1 MKPLNRP
8 RFIAGFRLGYP
19 LAPNPGPLRKS
30 PLYRTIPICT
40 AKPRIPIRVYSCP
53 FVVPPPFIPELQT
66 GFPSVPHPRTITKP
80 LLYRTI
86 LLCTAKPKFFI
97 RASSCSFVVPTP
109 RLSLP
114 PRECRLFLRKP
125 LEKLFLTLFNP
136 AQFARLPALASEI
149 QSASDLSRRTQS
161 PSRNPHCTARFCSV
175 PRNQKFPFVPIRV
188 HSWFRLPLSLRRHVT
203 TSLRPSLHFP
213 DVNHCNS
220 QL

>member
-136 AQFARLPALASEI
+136 AQFARLPAISCLESQSGFHLYRSYDPHETRIVPLDSALYRETKNSHSCLFVSI
-149 QSASDLSRRTQS
+149 RGSASL
-161 PSRNPHCTARFCSV
+161 
-175 PRNQKFPFVPIRV
+175 
-188 HSWFRLPLSLRRHVT
+188 FRYVAMSLRRFAPVYI
-203 TSLRPSLHFP
+203 FP
-213 DVNHCNS
+213 T
-220 QL
+220 